1 MEAMEAV
8 IQAQIRE
15 VPAFATAFRAIAAR
29 GDTEDLGVVAKT
41 SLRQMVDSLSEEQ
54 LAEAREVFQLFDLD
68 GKGEI
73 GTRELSFALAQL
85 GQHPTPEELDKMVAE
100 FDDDGD
106 GAINFEEF
114 LVMMDTLGWNNTEI
128 SDKDVKRLQISYYG
142 QASIVRWLQDDKAD
156 GTGGDVTG
164 PDIPALTRTCRQIV
178 LTLSLEKLIYV
189 CILVAAVIS
198 GLQSYKVDSEYEDAA
213 WCAVVDTFILL
224 IFGAE
229 ITVKIFA
236 EHRKQPQ
243 HFFVDHWN
251 TFDFVIF
258 VGLSLTALM
267 KLGNEVAPFR
277 LVRLLRAVRLLRTV
291 RLFPNLA
298 LVVETTVKS
307 ASSVVYIGMFM
318 LLFTYMF
325 AIVGVASFGRNDPFY
340 FGNLARALLTLFRT
354 VSMDS
359 WSMIMYYNIWGCG
372 QPNFDGNG
380 TSRGYGDYY
389 VETGMKCEHNP
400 HGSFAA
406 AYFVSFMFFTA
417 FLILNLF
424 IGIITTEMQAAK
436 KEAER
441 LRKTQNKL
449 ALATRLR
456 MRQSDE
462 TNDEPTPDGQTRLER
477 NPTFDDETSGN

>member
-1 MEAMEAV
+1 
-8 IQAQIRE
+8 
-15 VPAFATAFRAIAAR
+15 
-29 GDTEDLGVVAKT
+29 
-41 SLRQMVDSLSEEQ
+41 
-54 LAEAREVFQLFDLD
+54 
-68 GKGEI
+68 
-73 GTRELSFALAQL
+73 
-85 GQHPTPEELDKMVAE
+85 
-100 FDDDGD
+100 
-106 GAINFEEF
+106 
-114 LVMMDTLGWNNTEI
+114 
-128 SDKDVKRLQISYYG
+128 
-142 QASIVRWLQDDKAD
+142 
-156 GTGGDVTG
+156 
-164 PDIPALTRTCRQIV
+164 
-178 LTLSLEKLIYV
+178 
-189 CILVAAVIS
+189 
-198 GLQSYKVDSEYEDAA
+198 
-213 WCAVVDTFILL
+213 
-224 IFGAE
+224 
-229 ITVKIFA
+229 
-236 EHRKQPQ
+236 
-243 HFFVDHWN
+243 
-251 TFDFVIF
+251 
-258 VGLSLTALM
+258 M